1 MGYQSVITASADG
14 FDVSLELF
22 GHVPGDGAVS
32 AAAFLIIGSLSNL
45 LDDNKSLAQFFA
57 GTNLI
62 LLALRHSTALNTSP
76 LRLMVKLMTRAIAC
90 GELAY
95 FLFNQWRPT
104 RLRPCGSSACA
115 RVGPGTACAAGYD
128 LASPPPVRHQR
139 CRQ

>member
-32 AAAFLIIGSLSNL
+32 AAAFLIIGSPSNL

-76 LRLMVKLMTRAIAC
+76 LRLMVKLMTRAIA
-90 GELAY
+90 
-95 FLFNQWRPT
+95 FF
-104 RLRPCGSSACA
+104 S
-115 RVGPGTACAAGYD
+115 
-128 LASPPPVRHQR
+128 
-139 CRQ
+139 